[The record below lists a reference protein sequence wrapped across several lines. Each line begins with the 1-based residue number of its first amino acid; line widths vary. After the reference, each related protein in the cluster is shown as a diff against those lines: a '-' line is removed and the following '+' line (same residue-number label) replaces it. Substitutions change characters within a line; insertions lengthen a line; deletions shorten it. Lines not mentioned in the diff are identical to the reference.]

1 MSAVIAER
9 AVACS
14 TDAQHDYIRVLFE
27 RLELTT
33 RRFTYQHRAAFR
45 LARLPE
51 PPFDGDIYT
60 HLRAMTREEA
70 SRLITALQ
78 QLAGIEEDDD

>member
-1 MSAVIAER
+1 MNAVVQRCTSAQGDFI
-9 AVACS
+9 CS
-14 TDAQHDYIRVLFE
+14 LFE

-33 RRFTYQHRAAFR
+33 RRFTFQHRAAFR
-45 LARLPE
+45 LARLPA
-51 PPFDGDIYT
+51 PSFDGDINT
-60 HLRAMTREEA
+60 HLRALTREDA